1 MRSQNAENPRRLRL
15 SLRFNCGEH
24 FPQYGPLRA
33 QRRARNSGEN
43 VMKKMLCV
51 AVLATAFI
59 SAPALAGG
67 GGKGVG
73 VGANVLT
80 GKGGVLGLLDGRG
93 ALVVNAAVTT
103 GKGGVLGAVL
113 GKSGVLG
120 GLLGGG
126 CGCGH

>member
-1 MRSQNAENPRRLRL
+1 MLAQNAENPCRLRL
-15 SLRFNCGEH
+15 SLRFDCR
-24 FPQYGPLRA
+24 FDFRQYGPLRA
-33 QRRARNSGEN
+33 HCRAPNSGEN
-43 VMKKMLCV
+43 VMKKMLCL
-51 AVLATAFI
+51 AVVATAFI
-59 SAPALAGG
+59 SAPAFAG

-80 GKGGVLGLLDGRG
+80 GKGGVVGLLDGRG

-113 GKSGVLG
+113 GKGGAFG

>member
-1 MRSQNAENPRRLRL
+1 
-15 SLRFNCGEH
+15 
-24 FPQYGPLRA
+24 
-33 QRRARNSGEN
+33 
-43 VMKKMLCV
+43 MKKMLCL
-51 AVLATAFI
+51 AVVATAFI
-59 SAPALAGG
+59 SAPAFA

-93 ALVVNAAVTT
+93 ALVVNASVTT

-113 GKSGVLG
+113 GKGGALG

>member
-1 MRSQNAENPRRLRL
+1 
-15 SLRFNCGEH
+15 
-24 FPQYGPLRA
+24 
-33 QRRARNSGEN
+33 
-43 VMKKMLCV
+43 MKKMLCL
-51 AVLATAFI
+51 AVVATAFI
-59 SAPALAGG
+59 SAPAFAG

-93 ALVVNAAVTT
+93 ALVVNASVTT

>member
-1 MRSQNAENPRRLRL
+1 
-15 SLRFNCGEH
+15 
-24 FPQYGPLRA
+24 
-33 QRRARNSGEN
+33 
-43 VMKKMLCV
+43 MKKMLC
-51 AVLATAFI
+51 ALALATAFI

-67 GGKGVG
+67 GKGLN
-73 VGANVLT
+73 VGANALT

>member
-1 MRSQNAENPRRLRL
+1 MLSENAENPRRLRL
-15 SLRFNCGEH
+15 SFPFDCWRL

-33 QRRARNSGEN
+33 QCRARNSGES
-43 VMKKMLCV
+43 VMKKMLCL
-51 AVLATAFI
+51 AVLATALI
-59 SAPALAGG
+59 SAPAFAG
-67 GGKGVG
+67 GGKGLN

-80 GKGGVLGLLDGRG
+80 GKGGVLGLLDGKG

-113 GKSGVLG
+113 GKGGVLG
-120 GLLGGG
+120 GPLGGG